1 MQITRQRVRP
11 EMHISTVEKC
21 PTCKGSGEVSPT
33 IIFDEQIENQLAF
46 FVNEK
51 GLNNLVL
58 KLHPYIAA
66 FISKGFISKRIKWM
80 FKYTCRIK
88 VIPISSYQLLEFHFF
103 DRNDI
108 EIEL

>member
-1 MQITRQRVRP
+1 MQID
-11 EMHISTVEKC
+11 TVEKC

-33 IIFDEQIENQLAF
+33 IIFDEQIENQLSFLAGERGIK
-46 FVNEK
+46 NIT
-51 GLNNLVL
+51 L

-66 FISKGFISKRIKWM
+66 FILKGFISKRIRWM
-80 FKYTCRIK
+80 LKYGCRIK
-88 VIPISSYQLLEFHFF
+88 VLPISSYHLLEFHFF